1 MRHKQPID
9 RSLEDCENLLAT
21 VALEVE
27 SGKPYVTGEYVAQR
41 LAVIKSKIETARN
54 YLTLEDE

>member
-1 MRHKQPID
+1 MRYKQAID

-21 VALEVE
+21 TALEME
-27 SGKPYVTGEYVAQR
+27 SGKPYVTGEYLAQR
-41 LAVIKSKIETARN
+41 MQVIKGKIETARN